1 MSREPKKPHLQ
12 GRWQKNIRAVLVAET
27 LAVLGFNL
35 MVPVLPFYIRTLSG
49 SGEREARLWVGI
61 VYSTPALAMF
71 VSAPLWGAL
80 SDRYGRKV
88 MVGRAMFGGAVAN
101 GLMGWARSI
110 PQLVVLRAIQG
121 ALAGTVAAAAT
132 LVSASAPKERAGRVL
147 GLLQMAI
154 YAGAALGP
162 LLGGALAARLEER
175 FTFWITGLL
184 LLVAGLAVAIFVE
197 EPGSSGAARGQKD
210 VAAKMNTNWTHR
222 VQAYLGPVF
231 CSAPLGGI
239 LLVDL
244 LTRLG
249 SRVIIP
255 MMPLFVET
263 ISSPGPAAVSSAGL
277 VAATGAGAAAL
288 GSLYFGRLGDN
299 EGHQQVLTFCI
310 LFAGLGCIPQF
321 FVRSMGSLVALQVG
335 VGLALGGAV
344 ALLTASLAKL
354 APDGKMGIV
363 YGVDM
368 SVVCV
373 ANVIGP
379 MLGSLLSAL
388 MGLRVVFLAAAS
400 IFAVA
405 GFLAFRLRA
414 KYATDEA
421 ASRPSDGLEPTDVVA
436 RWMDR

>member
-1 MSREPKKPHLQ
+1 ML
-12 GRWQKNIRAVLVAET
+12 
-27 LAVLGFNL
+27 
-35 MVPVLPFYIRTLSG
+35 
-49 SGEREARLWVGI
+49 
-61 VYSTPALAMF
+61 
-71 VSAPLWGAL
+71 VSAPLWGVL

-88 MVGRAMFGGAVAN
+88 MVSRAMFGGAVAN

-110 PQLVVLRAIQG
+110 PQLVILRAIQG

-154 YAGAALGP
+154 YTGAALGP
-162 LLGGALAARLEER
+162 LLGGALAARMDER
-175 FTFWITGLL
+175 FTFWVTGLL
-184 LLVAGLAVAIFVE
+184 LLVAGLVVTIFAE
-197 EPGSSGAARGQKD
+197 EPGSSGTDRGQKD
-210 VAAKMNTNWTHR
+210 VAANTSTNWAHR
-222 VQAYLGPVF
+222 LQAYLAPVL

-277 VAATGAGAAAL
+277 VTATGAGAAAL
-288 GSLYFGRLGDN
+288 GSLYFGRLGDSA
-299 EGHQQVLTFCI
+299 GHRWVLTFCI
-310 LFAGLGCIPQF
+310 VFAGIGCIPQF

-344 ALLTASLAKL
+344 ALLTASLAEL

-363 YGVDM
+363 YGVNM

-373 ANVIGP
+373 ANIVGP
-379 MLGSLLSAL
+379 MLGGSLSAL
-388 MGLRVVFLAAAS
+388 MGLRAVFLAAAS

-405 GFLAFRLRA
+405 GFLAFQLRA
-414 KYATDEA
+414 KHAY
-421 ASRPSDGLEPTDVVA
+421 
-436 RWMDR
+436 